1 MELNVQKRE
10 KFGKVVINLRQ
21 DGFIPAEL
29 YGHGIQNEHLT
40 VSAKDFVKTF
50 KSAGENTV
58 INLLIDNKPRPVLI
72 YDVQQ
77 NPLSGEF
84 MNVDFYA
91 VRMDEKIQTEVPFV
105 FIGEAPAIKA
115 LNAILVKVMQEIEIE
130 ALPMDLPKQIE
141 ISLNSL
147 NAFGKTVYV
156 RDLKVIQ
163 GVRFLVAPDAVIV
176 TVKEPAAEEE
186 KPAAAVETGAASVSA
201 EAGASA
207 AIGSA
212 QKTGAPAKSA
222 SGGKQSATGAK
233 PGAK

>member
-1 MELNVQKRE
+1 
-10 KFGKVVINLRQ
+10 
-21 DGFIPAEL
+21 
-29 YGHGIQNEHLT
+29 
-40 VSAKDFVKTF
+40 
-50 KSAGENTV
+50 
-58 INLLIDNKPRPVLI
+58 
-72 YDVQQ
+72 
-77 NPLSGEF
+77 